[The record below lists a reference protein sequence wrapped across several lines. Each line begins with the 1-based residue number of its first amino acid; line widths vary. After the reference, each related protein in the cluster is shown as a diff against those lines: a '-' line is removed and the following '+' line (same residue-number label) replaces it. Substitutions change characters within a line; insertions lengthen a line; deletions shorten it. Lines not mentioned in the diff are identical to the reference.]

1 MLLQLTR
8 SNQEDELARFFLEI
22 CSTVRTFNRQNVL
35 QIKRILTTAIQE
47 AEEQELT
54 VQKGRLQTDLV
65 STPPPTE
72 EDCEESDFDDDV
84 FD

>member
-1 MLLQLTR
+1 MLQLTR
-8 SNQEDELARFFLEI
+8 SHQEDELAQFFRDI
-22 CSTVRTFNRQNVL
+22 CSTVRTFNRQSVL

-47 AEEQELT
+47 AEEQELAE
-54 VQKGRLQTDLV
+54 QLGRLQPDLV

-72 EDCEESDFDDDV
+72 EECEESDLDDDV